1 MDADEHILTHIVS
14 VWREERKFLKRGIEG
29 MLFLTEKHLM
39 FILKTQA
46 KLSWWDA
53 ATARQVQAL
62 RQSKS
67 TMIHQDGYSD
77 DELRAD
83 LKNDKNEEVSFDNIL
98 HADFEEKSWGNVM
111 YLEINGG
118 GKARR
123 YQFSVVEGWV
133 KYPLKDP
140 IKFMKVDWAPFVNYI
155 KSKQK
160 VIG

>member
-1 MDADEHILTHIVS
+1 MDADEHIQAHLVS

-46 KLSWWDA
+46 KMSWWDA
-53 ATARQVQAL
+53 TTARQVQTL

-77 DELRAD
+77 DELRTD
-83 LKNDKNEEVSFDNIL
+83 LKNDKNEEISFNNVL

-111 YLEINGG
+111 HLEINEG
-118 GKARR
+118 GKSRR

>member
-46 KLSWWDA
+46 KMSWWDA

-62 RQSKS
+62 HQSKS
-67 TMIHQDGYSD
+67 TMIRQDGYGD
-77 DELRAD
+77 DELRTD

-111 YLEINGG
+111 YLEINDG

>member
-1 MDADEHILTHIVS
+1 MDADEHIQAHLVS

-67 TMIHQDGYSD
+67 TMIRQDGYGD
-77 DELRAD
+77 DELRTD
-83 LKNDKNEEVSFDNIL
+83 LKNDKNEEISFNNVL

-111 YLEINGG
+111 HLEINDGD
-118 GKARR
+118 KARR

>member
-1 MDADEHILTHIVS
+1 MDADEHIQAHLVS
-14 VWREERKFLKRGIEG
+14 VWREEVKFLKRGIEG

-39 FILKTQA
+39 FILKTQT
-46 KLSWWDA
+46 KVSWWDA
-53 ATARQVQAL
+53 ATTRQVQTL

-67 TMIHQDGYSD
+67 TMIHQDGYD
-77 DELRAD
+77 DEELRTD
-83 LKNDKNEEVSFDNIL
+83 LKNDKNEEISFNNIFN
-98 HADFEEKSWGNVM
+98 ANFEEKSWGNVM
-111 YLEINGG
+111 YLEINEC
-118 GKARR
+118 GKARK

>member
-1 MDADEHILTHIVS
+1 MDADEHVQAHLVS

-29 MLFLTEKHLM
+29 MFFLTEKHLM
-39 FILKTQA
+39 FIVKTQA
-46 KLSWWDA
+46 KMSWWDA
-53 ATARQVQAL
+53 ATAKQVQTL
-62 RQSKS
+62 RKS
-67 TMIHQDGYSD
+67 TITMIQQDGYSD
-77 DELRAD
+77 DDLRRD

-98 HADFEEKSWGNVM
+98 RADFEEKSWGNVLH
-111 YLEINGG
+111 LEINEG
-118 GKARR
+118 GKTRR

-140 IKFMKVDWAPFVNYI
+140 IKFVKVNWAPFVNYI

>member
-1 MDADEHILTHIVS
+1 MDADEHIQAHLVS
-14 VWREERKFLKRGIEG
+14 VWREEKKFLKHGIEG

-39 FILKTQA
+39 FIVKTQA
-46 KLSWWDA
+46 TMSWWDA
-53 ATARQVQAL
+53 TTSRQVQTL

-67 TMIHQDGYSD
+67 TMLHQDGYTD
-77 DELRAD
+77 DDLRKD

-98 HADFEEKSWGNVM
+98 RVDFEEKSWGNVM
-111 YLEINGG
+111 HLEIKYD

-160 VIG
+160 IIG

>member
-1 MDADEHILTHIVS
+1 MDTDEHIQAHLVS

-29 MLFLTEKHLM
+29 MLFLTEKHLI

-46 KLSWWDA
+46 KMSWWDA
-53 ATARQVQAL
+53 ATARQVQTL

-67 TMIHQDGYSD
+67 TMIHQDGYND
-77 DELRAD
+77 DELRTD
-83 LKNDKNEEVSFDNIL
+83 LKNDKNEEVFFDNIL
-98 HADFEEKSWGNVM
+98 CVNFEEKSWGNVM
-111 YLEINGG
+111 YLEINEGD
-118 GKARR
+118 KARK

-160 VIG
+160 VVG